1 MMTLAQIQNQIKSQA
16 AKIAEQQQE
25 LLDAQQELSLLLEK
39 KKIME
44 ELANE
49 KLKEAA
55 QLLREAQTDLECTT
69 EEILEITKSKM
80 ISPELEDQLDLVE
93 QNGKNSLILGTLGSL
108 ESIEID
114 LGQSEL
120 SLAEG
125 KQELVNALTEKID
138 EFEFAL
144 SCLPVE
150 ERDCARVKLQTV
162 IGNFVNQ

>member
-1 MMTLAQIQNQIKSQA
+1 MMTLAQIQNQIKNQA
-16 AKIAEQQQE
+16 AKIAEHQQE
-25 LLDAQQELSLLLEK
+25 LLDAQKELSLLLEK

-80 ISPELEDQLDLVE
+80 ISPELEDQIDLE
-93 QNGKNSLILGTLGSL
+93 QNDKNSLILGTLGSL

-114 LGQSEL
+114 LGKSEL

-162 IGNFVNQ
+162 IGNFVNQS

>member
-1 MMTLAQIQNQIKSQA
+1 MTLAQIQNQIKSQA

-25 LLDAQQELSLLLEK
+25 LLDAQKELSLLLEK

-80 ISPELEDQLDLVE
+80 ISPELEDQLDLE
-93 QNGKNSLILGTLGSL
+93 QNGKNSLIVGTLGSL
-108 ESIEID
+108 ESVEID
-114 LGQSEL
+114 LGKS
-120 SLAEG
+120 
-125 KQELVNALTEKID
+125 
-138 EFEFAL
+138 
-144 SCLPVE
+144 
-150 ERDCARVKLQTV
+150 
-162 IGNFVNQ
+162 